1 MKRLATLAFTAIM
14 LGAAAPD
21 PADKLA
27 DPAQEARARALFPGV
42 RCVVCQNES
51 IDDSGADL
59 ARDLRQTIRAQVAAG
74 RSDAEIHA
82 FLVARYGDFILLR
95 PRLGPATV
103 ALWGLPFAIV
113 LIGVGVLAFR
123 RGAPREAEALS
134 DEEIRALEEM
144 DKTSHP

>member
-1 MKRLATLAFTAIM
+1 MRRLAALTFAAIM

-21 PADKLA
+21 PADRLA
-27 DPAQEARARALFPGV
+27 DPAQEARAKALFPGV

-51 IDDSGADL
+51 IDDSEADL

-74 RSDAEIHA
+74 RSDEQIHA

-95 PRLGPATV
+95 PRLSPVTV

-113 LIGVGVLAFR
+113 LIGVGALVFR
-123 RGAPREAEALS
+123 RRQETDADALS
-134 DEEIRALEEM
+134 AEEIKALEDM
-144 DKTSHP
+144 DNRSHP